1 MWSLKIGCKR
11 VWWTE
16 MGDFMFSP
24 TCSYVVA
31 FLGCY
36 AMYVGSLLPT
46 FRNNMSVLRSKCAT
60 RHFDPRRWDL
70 GKLQKVL
77 IFEFPTKV
85 VDVFWKNITMRTNS
99 GTTAG
104 RAAQIMYQAF
114 RRRIS
119 SFVMP
124 ELQLAVLMHTE
135 RLQSLAT
142 HVYILFCLAFLGTPT
157 AVHLSNQKSQDM
169 PKLSQRLQTTD
180 NKFYVVSGWLVYRA
194 S

>member
-16 MGDFMFSP
+16 MGDFMLSP

-31 FLGCY
+31 LLGCC

-46 FRNNMSVLRSKCAT
+46 LRDNMSVLRGLKCT
-60 RHFDPRRWDL
+60 RRHLDPRRWDL
-70 GKLQKVL
+70 EKLQKVL
-77 IFEFPTKV
+77 IFEFPTNV

-124 ELQLAVLMHTE
+124 ELQLAILIHTE
-135 RLQSLAT
+135 RLQSCS
-142 HVYILFCLAFLGTPT
+142 VCVDCILSGVSWNSCGTT
-157 AVHLSNQKSQDM
+157 FEQSTVAGHAKALSA
-169 PKLSQRLQTTD
+169 TTD
-180 NKFYVVSGWLVYRA
+180 NKFYFVSWWLVDRA